1 MENEYNKK
9 SEKMNNMENRAQ
21 KNQYSYFIGKGS
33 KK

>member
-21 KNQYSYFIGKGS
+21 NKSIFNLQGKGS